1 MYRSYDLI
9 RRFVKSNE
17 FHFYYIN
24 YKIVLNKFQYDKLKD
39 DTPSNVSKLCFK
51 AGCPVRTDLLSSLG
65 FNQKGFSNNYQIF

>member
-1 MYRSYDLI
+1 M
-9 RRFVKSNE
+9 
-17 FHFYYIN
+17 
-24 YKIVLNKFQYDKLKD
+24 LNKFQYDKLKD